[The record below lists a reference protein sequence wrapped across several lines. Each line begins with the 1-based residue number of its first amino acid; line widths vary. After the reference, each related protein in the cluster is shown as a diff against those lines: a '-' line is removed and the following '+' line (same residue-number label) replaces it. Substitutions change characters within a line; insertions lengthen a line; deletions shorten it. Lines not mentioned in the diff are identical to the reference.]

1 VINEKGADNLKH
13 ALLVIDA
20 QQELIEGNA
29 SEQAVYNKVGLLQNI
44 NVVIEKAKQAK
55 AALVFVRDV
64 DVSEG
69 KGAGFEVHSAINVP
83 EGAQVFDKQ
92 ATNAFYNTPLLS
104 YLKEEKIGHLV
115 IMGCKTEHCIDTA
128 VRFATV
134 SGFDVTLVGDGH
146 STSDSEVLKAERIV
160 SHHNKV
166 LHGHYNVDHFSVVRK
181 TDEDLF
187 APIHDNYRSE

>member
-1 VINEKGADNLKH
+1 MKH

-20 QQELIEGNA
+20 QQELIEGNE
-29 SEQAVYNKVGLLQNI
+29 SEQGVYNKEGLLQNI
-44 NVVIEKAKQAK
+44 NSVIEKAKK
-55 AALVFVRDV
+55 AEASIIFVRDL

-69 KGAGFEVHSAINVP
+69 RGPGFEVHSVINIP
-83 EGAQVFDKQ
+83 EDAEVFDKK

-104 YLKEEKIGHLV
+104 YLKDENIGHLV
-115 IMGCKTEHCIDTA
+115 LMGCKTEHCIDTA

-134 SGFDVTLVGDGH
+134 SGFDVTLVEDGH
-146 STSDSEVLKAERIV
+146 STSDSEVLKAEQIV

-181 TDEDLF
+181 TEEDLF
-187 APIHDNYRSE
+187 NPIHDNYR

>member
-1 VINEKGADNLKH
+1 MKH

-29 SEQAVYNKVGLLQNI
+29 SEQGVYNKEGLLQNI
-44 NVVIEKAKQAK
+44 NVVIEKAKQAD

-69 KGAGFEVHSAINVP
+69 KGEGFEVHSAIHVP
-83 EGAQVFDKQ
+83 KDAKVFDKQ

-104 YLKEEKIGHLV
+104 YLKDEKIDHLV
-115 IMGCKTEHCIDTA
+115 LMGCKTEHCIDTA

-134 SGFDVTLVGDGH
+134 SGFDVTLVEDGH
-146 STSDSEVLKAERIV
+146 STSDTEVLKAEQIV

-187 APIHDNYRSE
+187 TPIHDNYRSE